1 MLTLGLSRR
10 RIAGPAAP
18 PIRPQRPADWR
29 FSPCPPGAPEKL
41 VCYFT
46 NWAQYRQGAARFLP
60 PDVDPGLCTHL
71 VYAFAGMEGHQLS
84 PVEWNDEQLYRA
96 FNGLKQRRARGRG
109 PEPGPALQPAPCAN
123 PQLKTLLAVGGWNFG
138 TQKFTDMV
146 ATAQNRQTFVTSA
159 IAFLRRH
166 GFDGLDLD
174 WEYPGGRGSPPT
186 DKQRFTLL
194 VQELAAAFQRE
205 AEASGKER
213 LLLSAA
219 VPAGSQAIA
228 AGYEVDRIARS
239 LDFISLMAYDL
250 HGSWEQTTGH
260 HSALYPRQGE
270 QGAAAE
276 LNVDHAVQQWL
287 QKGTP
292 AGKLVLGVPT
302 YGRTFTLASPADT
315 GVGAPATGPGTPG
328 PFTKEAGLLAY
339 YEVCAWQG
347 AAQHRIPEQ
356 EVPYAVRGDQWVG
369 FDDAESLK
377 AKVGY
382 LKRRGL
388 GGAMVWAMDMDDF
401 GGSFCNQGRYPLLRT
416 LRTELQEVAPESQAP
431 RLVAGP
437 PQRPSLRG
445 GCFSREEAC
454 TITPRGAPDPHDTR
468 AQAFR
473 GPWPVWLLSAVG
485 GVWGG
490 LCPPVVADGVAVGSG
505 PLGGPWLNP
514 ACLPGLPH
522 SPSERPQPE
531 TPTTAPPSEP
541 EGGPGP
547 GPGPSCQGQA
557 DGLYPHPQ
565 DPSSFYS
572 CAGGRLFLQRCPQ
585 GLVFSAACQCCTWA

>member
-1 MLTLGLSRR
+1 MAGSVAWTGLL
-10 RIAGPAAP
+10 ALLLLP
-18 PIRPQRPADWR
+18 
-29 FSPCPPGAPEKL
+29 FGAPEKL

-60 PDVDPGLCTHL
+60 SDVDPGLCTHL

-84 PVEWNDEQLYRA
+84 PVEWNDEQLYRD
-96 FNGLKQRRARGRG
+96 FNGLKQR
-109 PEPGPALQPAPCAN
+109 N

-159 IAFLRRH
+159 IAFLRKH
-166 GFDGLDLD
+166 DFDGLDLD
-174 WEYPGGRGSPPT
+174 WEYPGGRGSPAA
-186 DKQRFTLL
+186 DKPRFTLL

-270 QGAAAE
+270 RGAAAE

-356 EVPYAVRGDQWVG
+356 AVPYASRGDQWVG

-416 LRTELQEVAPESQAP
+416 LRTEL
-431 RLVAGP
+431 R
-437 PQRPSLRG
+437 
-445 GCFSREEAC
+445 
-454 TITPRGAPDPHDTR
+454 
-468 AQAFR
+468 
-473 GPWPVWLLSAVG
+473 
-485 GVWGG
+485 
-490 LCPPVVADGVAVGSG
+490 
-505 PLGGPWLNP
+505 
-514 ACLPGLPH
+514 LPH
-522 SPSERPQPE
+522 APSERPQPE
-531 TPTTAPPSEP
+531 TPATAPPSEP
-541 EGGPGP
+541 EGGP

-585 GLVFSAACQCCTWA
+585 GLVFSAACRCCTWA